1 METDNKLIEDLISND
16 PNKKTKDLIIEKI
29 ENGQTFKDAC
39 VLAGI
44 SETTGHRLKA
54 LRGEEKERLE
64 TLIKKVDLSK
74 EEKIELKQLQEE
86 KILCE
91 SFESR
96 VEAGIIKYKEKL
108 ITTLNIGSLKDYRA
122 ALAIL
127 KARFPAEWNVV
138 KRIEHSGGI
147 ETNTKEIA
155 ELLQQVYSGNGSK
168 KTKICPDAS

>member
-1 METDNKLIEDLISND
+1 METDNKIIEDLINND
-16 PNKKTKDLIIEKI
+16 PNKKTKDLIIDKI

-54 LRGEEKERLE
+54 LRDEDKERLKVLADKNDKNKDE
-64 TLIKKVDLSK
+64 IIEFKKLN
-74 EEKIELKQLQEE
+74 EK

-108 ITTLNIGSLKDYRA
+108 INTLNMGSVKDFRA
-122 ALAIL
+122 GLAIL
-127 KARFPAEWNVV
+127 RVRFPAEWNVV
-138 KRIEHSGGI
+138 KRIEHSGKI

-155 ELLQQVYSGNGSK
+155 ELLQEIYRGDGSK
-168 KTKICPDAS
+168 KTNIRPDAS